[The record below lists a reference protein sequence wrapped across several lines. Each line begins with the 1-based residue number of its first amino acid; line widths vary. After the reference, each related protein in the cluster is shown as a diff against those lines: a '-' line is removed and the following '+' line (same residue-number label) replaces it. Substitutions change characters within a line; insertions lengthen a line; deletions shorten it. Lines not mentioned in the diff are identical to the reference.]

1 MTQPS
6 SSQFESLTRPTWT
19 ARRDCNV
26 PICWPQDE
34 RLVQRCQ
41 TDGPFGGD
49 QARLVP
55 SKWIKMN
62 QLCRNDR
69 NYKTTYTVHSVHLG
83 MEQFFHVS
91 TRDLQTTLRAAGKSA
106 RLPELAEC
114 CPARRNLCP
123 RNMFARWISP
133 DDPIKLLHNY
143 VLSSML
149 SPNILQHRPS
159 FSRPGT
165 KGYCGNSGKKM
176 STLCQIQGTL

>member
-34 RLVQRCQ
+34 RLVQPNRRAFW
-41 TDGPFGGD
+41 GRS
-49 QARLVP
+49 RLVP

-69 NYKTTYTVHSVHLG
+69 NYNTTYTVHSVQLG
-83 MEQFFHVS
+83 MEQIFHVS
-91 TRDLQTTLRAAGKSA
+91 MRDLQTTLRAAGKSD

-149 SPNILQHRPS
+149 SPNILQHRPR

-165 KGYCGNSGKKM
+165 KGYCGNFGKTM
-176 STLCQIQGTL
+176 STLCQIQETL